1 MSKPVLRLSAAI
13 LTTLIIVVGISAFD
27 HLPSGVRAQID
38 SERSAL
44 ASAPKQ
50 VSAAQDAVTR
60 EVQSEPALF
69 GGIAASQ
76 QWPATFQQ
84 ASDALQS
91 ARGDMDELTRLEKQG
106 HRSDQQRAQALLS
119 HERSLR
125 TSALNRA
132 AATQTEAA
140 HWIER
145 EHHLPTELQQME
157 RSYQAIHSFDLAPL
171 TDVVQKAETDWP
183 EKKADLASRLE
194 AVNGVV
200 ARSDSLWQSTA
211 AARSQAASGDLSG
224 LNLGALL
231 SASDELNTSAAALP
245 QKSEELKSLTGQ
257 LYDSWD
263 KVLVDMETRGIGR
276 ARAYDQKIRTVRT
289 HLGATTS
296 EEQWVDVTPATY
308 DAMRNDLGMAIEHK
322 PAGKYDSEAEH
333 VAQPAGFAYM
343 APPAQG
349 SNQYGYWE
357 HRDGQ
362 SFWVFYGQYALMRDL
377 LFNHSYRPLPR
388 DEWEDYHSWHTRG
401 QTYYGRDFEAGGN
414 APKYGTNGTAT
425 QERYSGSSYAHSG
438 GFRDSPY
445 ASKSGSFRDSPYA
458 SRSDSGR
465 TFGSNKPSGEPHV
478 APLPQRHYTPA
489 PRSAPRSFG
498 GGGRR
503 FGGRR

>member
-1 MSKPVLRLSAAI
+1 MSKPFLRLFAAV
-13 LTTLIIVVGISAFD
+13 LTTLIIVVGVTAFD
-27 HLPSGVRAQID
+27 HLPSSIRTQID

-44 ASAPKQ
+44 AAAPNQ
-50 VSAAQDAVTR
+50 VHAAQDAVAR

-69 GGIAASQ
+69 NGIPASQ
-76 QWPATFQQ
+76 QWSGRFQQ
-84 ASDALQS
+84 ASSALQS
-91 ARGDMDELTRLEKQG
+91 ARGDIDELTRLEKSG

-125 TSALNRA
+125 TSALNQ
-132 AATQTEAA
+132 ATAIQTEAA
-140 HWIER
+140 HWIDR
-145 EHHLPTELQQME
+145 EHHLPAEVQQME
-157 RSYQAIHSFDLAPL
+157 QSYQAIHSFDIAPL
-171 TDVVQKAETDWP
+171 TAIVDKAETDWP
-183 EKKADLASRLE
+183 EKKADLASRLSSVTGIVTE
-194 AVNGVV
+194 
-200 ARSDSLWQSTA
+200 SDSVWQSTA
-211 AARSQAASGDLSG
+211 AARRQAESGNVSG
-224 LNLGALL
+224 LDLGGLL
-231 SASDELNTSAAALP
+231 TASDELKTDAAALP
-245 QKSEELKSLTGQ
+245 QKSDELKSLTGQ

-263 KVLVDMETRGIGR
+263 KVLIDMETRGIGR
-276 ARAYDQKIRTVRT
+276 ARAYDQKVRTVRT
-289 HLGATTS
+289 HLGSTTS
-296 EEQWVDVTPATY
+296 EERWVDVTPATY

-343 APPAQG
+343 APPSQG
-349 SNQYGYWE
+349 SNQYGYWD

-388 DEWEDYHSWHTRG
+388 DEYEEYRTWHGRG
-401 QTYYGRDFEAGGN
+401 QTYYGRDFESGGN

-425 QERYSGSSYAHSG
+425 QERYSGSTYSHNG

-458 SRSDSGR
+458 SRSEGGR
-465 TFGSNKPSGEPHV
+465 TFGSNRPSGEPHV
-478 APLPQRHYTPA
+478 SPPARHYTPA

-498 GGGRR
+498 GGRR

>member
-1 MSKPVLRLSAAI
+1 MSKPVLRLFAAI
-13 LTTLIIVVGISAFD
+13 LTTLIIVVGVTALD
-27 HLPSGVRAQID
+27 HLPGDVRAQID

-44 ASAPKQ
+44 AAAPNQ
-50 VSAAQDAVTR
+50 VKAAQDTVAR
-60 EVQSEPALF
+60 EIQAEPALF
-69 GGIAASQ
+69 TSIAASQ
-76 QWPATFQQ
+76 QWPGRFQQ
-84 ASDALQS
+84 ASGALQS
-91 ARGDMDELTRLEKQG
+91 ARGDMDELTRIEKQG
-106 HRSDQQRAQALLS
+106 HHSDQQRAQALLS

-125 TSALNRA
+125 TSAISQA
-132 AATQTEAA
+132 GAVQTEAA

-145 EHHLPTELQQME
+145 KQHLPEEVQEME
-157 RSYQAIHSFDLAPL
+157 RSYRSIHSFDLAPL
-171 TDVVQKAETDWP
+171 TAAVEKAEADWP
-183 EKKADLASRLE
+183 EKKSDLASRLS
-194 AVNGVV
+194 AVTEVV
-200 ARSDSLWQSTA
+200 ARDDNLWQSTA
-211 AARSQAASGDLSG
+211 AARTQAASGNVSGADLG
-224 LNLGALL
+224 GLL
-231 SASDELNTSAAALP
+231 SASDELKTSAAALS
-245 QKSEELKSLTGQ
+245 QKSDELKTLTGQ

-276 ARAYDQKIRTVRT
+276 ARAYDQKVRTVRT

-296 EEQWVDVTPATY
+296 EEKWVDVSPATY
-308 DAMRNDLGMAIEHK
+308 NAMRNDLGMAIEHK

-343 APPAQG
+343 APPSQG
-349 SNQYGYWE
+349 SNQYGYWD

-388 DEWEDYHSWHTRG
+388 DEYEDYRSWHNRG
-401 QTYYGRDFEAGGN
+401 QTYYGRDFEAGGS

-425 QERYSGSSYAHSG
+425 QERYSGSTYSHNG
-438 GFRDSPY
+438 GFHDSPY

-465 TFGSNKPSGEPHV
+465 TFGGNKPSGEPHV

-498 GGGRR
+498 GGRR